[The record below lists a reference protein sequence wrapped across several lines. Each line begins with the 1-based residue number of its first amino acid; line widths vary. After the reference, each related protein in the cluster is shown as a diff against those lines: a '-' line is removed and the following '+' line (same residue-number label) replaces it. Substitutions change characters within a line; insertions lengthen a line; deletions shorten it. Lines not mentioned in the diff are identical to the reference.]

1 MPIRALLFPVVPVSL
16 ISVEKNVRKLDGAWE
31 GCEGKKA
38 SVTVYS
44 DADKIELLVNG
55 KSAGKKKPKKDI
67 AKFRKIPYE
76 AGKIEAIAYDS
87 SGKETAR
94 TTLVSATGK
103 TSIKLT
109 PETTNLCANGQDLCF
124 LNIDL
129 IGENGITKSSVD
141 QELKIE
147 ISGPATLQGYG
158 SARPNVE
165 ESFCND
171 TFKTFYGKSLA
182 VIRAG
187 YEPGTVTVKVSG
199 KGLDTQ
205 ELRFLNKTKGEH
217 QNSFSVL
224 TFSLLVIYPIF

>member
-1 MPIRALLFPVVPVSL
+1 M
-16 ISVEKNVRKLDGAWE
+16 EKAQVKRNRK
-31 GCEGKKA
+31 
-38 SVTVYS
+38 
-44 DADKIELLVNG
+44 KILQN
-55 KSAGKKKPKKDI
+55 
-67 AKFRKIPYE
+67 
-76 AGKIEAIAYDS
+76 
-87 SGKETAR
+87 SGKFHMKPAK
-94 TTLVSATGK
+94 SK
-103 TSIKLT
+103 
-109 PETTNLCANGQDLCF
+109 PFCANGQDLCF

-205 ELRFLNKTKGEH
+205 ELTLN
-217 QNSFSVL
+217 
-224 TFSLLVIYPIF
+224 IC

>member
-1 MPIRALLFPVVPVSL
+1 MSFTEI
-16 ISVEKNVRKLDGAWE
+16 
-31 GCEGKKA
+31 KA
-38 SVTVYS
+38 E
-44 DADKIELLVNG
+44 EL
-55 KSAGKKKPKKDI
+55 KDNP
-67 AKFRKIPYE
+67 F
-76 AGKIEAIAYDS
+76 
-87 SGKETAR
+87 
-94 TTLVSATGK
+94 
-103 TSIKLT
+103 
-109 PETTNLCANGQDLCF
+109 
-124 LNIDL
+124 DL
-129 IGENGITKSSVD
+129 IGKQWMLITAGNEEKCNTMTASWGGVGIMWGKPTATAYIRDSRYTKSSVD

-205 ELRFLNKTKGEH
+205 ELTLN
-217 QNSFSVL
+217 
-224 TFSLLVIYPIF
+224 IC